1 MVITIED
8 LRKNETRLCGS
19 FLKMVDDVKA
29 MATDPSEQQVLLTQ
43 MVLKDLMM
51 NRNKPE
57 AAFSLGFPK
66 KKRSGSRGMQ
76 KQNQNQKQ
84 RIIIKFKRCVSATTG
99 IASYSCSVS
108 PDSGIVGSRGMQKQ
122 NQNQKQRI
130 IIKFKRCVSATTGIA
145 SYSCSV
151 SPDSG
156 IVVNPDPLHDDQK
169 QDLKLKLKLKSK
181 KRCYSEIE
189 QAGDEG
195 FEDINSKRLRKGKNH
210 KRVLPSAQ
218 SMTEYFPKEELQ
230 DCFRDHPKPRARAIA
245 IAGKRNEIKINHSV
259 CSLSLGDASNFFL
272 CLPGMLAYMCSFSFR
287 LGLLMLLIIYLCSFS
302 S

>member
-8 LRKNETRLCGS
+8 LRKNETWLCGS

-43 MVLKDLMM
+43 MVLKELMM

-66 KKRSGSRGMQ
+66 KKRSESRGMVL
-76 KQNQNQKQ
+76 KELMMNRNKPEAAFSLGFP
-84 RIIIKFKRCVSATTG
+84 KKKRS
-99 IASYSCSVS
+99 
-108 PDSGIVGSRGMQKQ
+108 GSRGMQKQ

-195 FEDINSKRLRKGKNH
+195 FEDINSKRLRKGKND

-218 SMTEYFPKEELQ
+218 LMTEYFPKEELQ
-230 DCFRDHPKPRARAIA
+230 DRIRGSHHPKPSARAIA
-245 IAGKRNEIKINHSV
+245 IAGKRNEIKISMT
-259 CSLSLGDASNFFL
+259 SFALSLLICFL
-272 CLPGMLAYMCSFSFR
+272 LAVYVQQ
-287 LGLLMLLIIYLCSFS
+287 
-302 S
+302 